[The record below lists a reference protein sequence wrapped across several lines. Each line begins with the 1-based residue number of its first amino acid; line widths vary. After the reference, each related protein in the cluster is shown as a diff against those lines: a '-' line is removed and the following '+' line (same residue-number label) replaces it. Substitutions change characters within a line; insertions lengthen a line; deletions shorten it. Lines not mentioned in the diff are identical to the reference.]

1 MRDRKWDFIPFS
13 FYDTTGMVRHLE
25 KRAEQGWLVE
35 RMTNLGWHYR
45 RIKPRRLRF
54 TVTYYLRA
62 SAFDPEPT
70 EGERTFHDF
79 CAQTGWKL
87 AASSGQMQVFYNED
101 PDPVPIHTEPALE
114 LAQMGRMARRA
125 LPLQIFLLI
134 LGLWWGAAWV
144 WSLFYSPIDLL
155 SSVYSLATG
164 PIWLMLAL
172 WCGADLIC
180 YLTWRRRAKKAA
192 LLGEFVPT
200 RGCHK
205 LLLAALAVTGL
216 GLAYILLADRRP
228 GFRLVLLAMLA
239 LYVLLFLAVNGTRD
253 FLKRKKAPRAL
264 NRGVTLTV
272 DVVLAFALMAAV
284 TVGLF
289 WGLRAGVFSARP
301 AADDP
306 PLALEDLMG
315 TADDRY
321 VTDAQEDATVFLSR
335 REYRQHIDWEL
346 ARPGEGVPSLDYTVV
361 DVHLPLLYERC
372 VEELLRDRDDWTA
385 ETEDGEEVRL
395 YAYVAADPAPWG
407 AERAWRRWRA
417 VEDTPT
423 GDWLLCWPGRIVV
436 LEPGFELTQ
445 AQMALAGEKLAP

>member
-13 FYDTTGMVRHLE
+13 FYDTTGMARHLE

-35 RMTNLGWHYR
+35 RMTNFGWHYK
-45 RIKPRRLRF
+45 RIQPRRLHF

-79 CAQTGWKL
+79 CAQTGWQL
-87 AASSGQMQVFYNED
+87 AASSGQVQVFFNEEA
-101 PDPVPIHTEPALE
+101 DPVPIHTEPALE
-114 LAQMGRMARRA
+114 LAQVGKVARRA
-125 LPLQIFLLI
+125 LPLQIFLLL
-134 LGLWWGAAWV
+134 LGLWQGAAWV

-180 YLTWRRRAKKAA
+180 YLSWRHRAKKAA
-192 LLGEFVPT
+192 LLGAFVPT

-205 LLLAALAVTGL
+205 LLLAALAVAGL
-216 GLAYILLADRRP
+216 GLVCILLADRRP

-306 PLALEDLMG
+306 PLLLEDLTG

-321 VTDAQEDATVFLSR
+321 VTDAREDATVFLSR
-335 REYRQHIDWEL
+335 REYYQHIDWEL

-361 DVHLPLLYERC
+361 DVRLPFLYGRC
-372 VEELLRDRDDWTA
+372 VEELLHDRDDWTV

-417 VEDTPT
+417 VENVPT

-436 LEPGFELTQ
+436 LEPSFELTQ